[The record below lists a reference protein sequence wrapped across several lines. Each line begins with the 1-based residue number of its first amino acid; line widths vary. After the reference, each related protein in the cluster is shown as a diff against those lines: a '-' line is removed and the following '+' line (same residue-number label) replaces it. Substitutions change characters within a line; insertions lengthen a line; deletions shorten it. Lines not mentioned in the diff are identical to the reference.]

1 MVYPHAWD
9 VEAVKFI
16 TDRLAY
22 FNIRNQYTFLELFFI
37 YFELLI
43 PNLKQY
49 LCKNP
54 ISEAEI
60 LFEAITLLLR
70 KKGNIC

>member
-1 MVYPHAWD
+1 MLYPHAWD

-16 TDRLAY
+16 TERLTY

-43 PNLKQY
+43 TNLKQY

-54 ISEAEI
+54 ISEIEI
-60 LFEAITLLLR
+60 LFEAITLLSR
-70 KKGNIC
+70 KKGYNC